1 MGQNKTMS
9 QLINLNGRILTRA
22 EASLSVFDR
31 GFLYGDAVF
40 ETGRTYDGKLLFLED
55 HLKRLEKSA
64 AGLQLSLPLSKDDFK
79 KELEKTLRAFSK
91 SPVSYRIIVT
101 GGEQEELGLDVEG
114 EKPSWMIL
122 VQDLSEKLKK
132 LQTEGYHLKTS
143 KFVRDSS
150 EAQNPQV
157 KSNNYFN
164 SIRALREVKAQGAMD
179 AIFLNSKGLVTE
191 GTNFNVF
198 SVSQEGILRT
208 PSLQTGIL
216 AGITRKYI
224 LELATPLMKVEEGEW
239 DLKSFTQAKEVFVAS
254 SLREICPVFQWDENR
269 YQVIG
274 PFTKKLQKAYQGK
287 IKSLLESELS

>member
-101 GGEQEELGLDVEG
+101 GGVQEELGLDVEG

-122 VQDLSEKLKK
+122 VQDLSEKLRK

-179 AIFLNSKGLVTE
+179 AIFLNSKGMVTE

-198 SVSQEGILRT
+198 SVSEEGILRT

-224 LELATPLMKVEEGEW
+224 LELAKPLIKVEEGEW

-274 PFTKKLQKAYQGK
+274 PVTKKLQKAYQGK